1 MPLNFLG
8 TVYRETKQSLI
19 DMGAM
24 FSLLKERST
33 IVDSKDAVELEATRN
48 GYDLELKNVS
58 FSYGSG
64 KQILKVIYM
73 SSHCMHVV

>member
-1 MPLNFLG
+1 MQLSVPLNFLG

-64 KQILKVIYM
+64 KQILKVL
-73 SSHCMHVV
+73 